1 MLTLKLTWLN
11 LKYLMLRI
19 KKEVNLIKVLGKHI
33 SFSSA
38 ASYNNLIANS

>member
-1 MLTLKLTWLN
+1 VVKFKIFN
-11 LKYLMLRI
+11 AKN

-38 ASYNNLIANS
+38 ASYNSLIANS